1 MNDALEAQR
10 ERRPAVKKIS
20 TVAIQGMQ
28 IFKENQLTIGLD
40 LGDRSQPLLHF
51 E

>member
-20 TVAIQGMQ
+20 TVAIERMQ
-28 IFKENQLTIGLD
+28 IFEEHRRTSGLD
-40 LGDRSQPLLHF
+40 LGGRTSRYSF
-51 E
+51 